1 MADLRS
7 LMQIAPSTAAYF
19 TGQEFADS
27 RQKEQL
33 EQQKLAQTIQD
44 LKASA
49 EQAKQMNPLLLEQQ
63 RLKNQTSQAEL
74 PGVVA
79 DSTLKGINA
88 DFAKQT
94 KETKVEEAKTKLDAD
109 RAKLFDTRSKQFM
122 ELAPILE
129 AIPTHLGQRSAAAIQ
144 MLGQIGLDVNSPQAK
159 VLLQSPET
167 MPAVMKKIAQRM
179 AEQSSAY
186 IQAMDTTKL
195 SRESAERIA
204 KGNNATQIQMNRDRI
219 ESAERRAASKQQI
232 QDDVKQLVAQVQ
244 AGKLSFEKAAAAFEI
259 KSFLEKD
266 PELKQEYAEMARKF
280 EEANLKAKNAAAQ
293 GKPDVAGMGIPT
305 QTITPALG
313 GGAKPKQGT
322 KENPIVLK

>member
-63 RLKNQTSQAEL
+63 RLRNQISQAEL

-88 DFAKQT
+88 DIAGQT

-186 IQAMDTTKL
+186 IQAMDVANFNKGVQKD
-195 SRESAERIA
+195 IA
-204 KGNNATQIQMNRDRI
+204 AGNNATQLQVARI
-219 ESAERRAASKQQI
+219 NADSRLQAAAARSQKKASDI
-232 QDDVKQLVAQVQ
+232 ISQVQ
-244 AGKLSFEKAAAAFEI
+244 SGKLTFEKAATAFEVMA
-259 KSFLEKD
+259 SLEEDGEK
-266 PELKQEYAEMARKF
+266 KQAYFDMAKKF